1 LCTRNRPARQGSR
14 RPATFNLDL
23 LLPGDIT
30 TAAVSVK
37 AEWINMGETDEIK
50 ALLAEIR
57 DTQREYLAEY
67 REVTRRSLEL
77 QQQAVKRQE
86 QLGRLYRRVVVAG
99 ALLILCLLISAAA
112 LIGRILL
119 R

>member
-1 LCTRNRPARQGSR
+1 
-14 RPATFNLDL
+14 L

-99 ALLILCLLISAAA
+99 GVAHPLPLDSSRGLDRPDTAAVA
-112 LIGRILL
+112 DA
-119 R
+119 